1 MPQVASKT
9 FEFKEAPRPNGRCK
23 FYIYGYPKGKREV
36 VWFRTEKDAKKEM
49 KLRNDQI
56 TAFGVNAMVTGEEAR
71 ILNDNVARLAEI
83 GESRRSIYTAVD
95 EYIARRKAQGK
106 SITVEE
112 LCNRVV
118 AYYDNLLSEDPTQ
131 SGNVAMVRPAPC
143 SNGTVNDAGHVAP
156 PEEVGQVTPVTV
168 KLVTAGSVTSVPFAA
183 LGPGLVTTTV

>member
-9 FEFKEAPRPNGRCK
+9 FEFKEAPKPNGKCK

-71 ILNDNVARLAEI
+71 ILNDNVAMLAEI
-83 GESRRSIYTAVD
+83 GESSRSIYTAVD
-95 EYIARRKAQGK
+95 EYIARRKTQGK
-106 SITVEE
+106 SITVEQ

-118 AYYDNLLSEDPTQ
+118 AYYDNLLSEDPST
-131 SGNVAMVRPAPC
+131 SGNVAYMKYVARKFVAGGAKDKVTGLLSRRTQC
-143 SNGTVNDAGHVAP
+143 RDRCCQHRVGNDPRGLP
-156 PEEVGQVTPVTV
+156 
-168 KLVTAGSVTSVPFAA
+168 KL
-183 LGPGLVTTTV
+183 L